1 MDWQH
6 KTETALEIAKDA
18 GALAVDYFRKLDT
31 LRIDQKGHQDF
42 VTEADRNV
50 ELTMRAALADAFPD
64 DAVVGEEHAPKP
76 GTSGFTWV
84 IDPIDGTANFINAIP
99 LWCVILA
106 GVCNGKTQIGIIY
119 DPVHDEA
126 FVATRGGGTTL
137 NGVPM
142 HVSAGKGIGE
152 GTIAI
157 GSNGRKRPENFMRAV
172 QGLTEE
178 GGVMVRN
185 ASGGL
190 SLAYAAAGR
199 FLGYIEDH
207 MNAWDCLAGQL
218 LIQEAGGLIEEQDAD
233 DMIANGGRVIA
244 GSSEVFEDLLRVAKA
259 AFTP

>member
-1 MDWQH
+1 MEWQD
-6 KTETALEIAKDA
+6 KTETALHIAKGA
-18 GALAVDYFRKLDT
+18 GTLALDYFRKLDT

-50 ELTMRAALADAFPD
+50 ELSMRAALAKAFPD
-64 DAVVGEEHAPKP
+64 DGIVGEEHAPTP

-106 GVCNGKTQIGIIY
+106 GVCEGKTRIGIIY

-126 FVATRGGGTTL
+126 FVATRGGGATL
-137 NGVPM
+137 NGAAM
-142 HVSAGKGIGE
+142 RVSAGKGIGD
-152 GTIAI
+152 GTIGI
-157 GSNGRKRPENFMRAV
+157 GSNGRKRPESFMRAV
-172 QGLTEE
+172 QGLTAE

-190 SLAYAAAGR
+190 SLAYTAAGR

-218 LIQEAGGLIEEQDAD
+218 LIQEAGGHIEEQDAD
-233 DMIANGGRVIA
+233 DMIAVGGRVVV
-244 GSSEVFEDLLRVAKA
+244 GSAEVFDDLLRIAKA